1 MQSPGFAY
9 KRNLRNS
16 VFLQMQIPAAISATK
31 VRDSPRHWLHRVATA
46 AVVVV
51 LVIVASSA
59 YLRQA
64 SVRLNCPDW
73 PACAQRITGADPARV
88 QPAAEKAARLVHRLS
103 ASIAGALVLLI
114 AYLSTVQQPRVRSD
128 IALSAALVVLTVFL
142 AVLGRWSRT
151 SQAPLVILGNL
162 LGGMTLLVLLH
173 WMGLRTSLG
182 QAAAVDAGRLAPV
195 AGTALALALAGVSL
209 GALVSSAHAVPAIR
223 AGSGELVASAHFLSG
238 ILVLLLAGTL
248 ALHPAARESGRRVSV
263 AAFTLAIAQAVTG
276 WISTRFEYPLAAALV
291 HNGLAALLLVALVTA
306 AYRYIECSR
315 ALR

>member
-1 MQSPGFAY
+1 M
-9 KRNLRNS
+9 R
-16 VFLQMQIPAAISATK
+16 IPAAISPTE
-31 VRDSPRHWLHRVATA
+31 VRDTPRHWLHRVATA

-73 PACAQRITGADPARV
+73 PACAQRVTGEEPARA
-88 QPAAEKAARLVHRLS
+88 QPAAERAARLVHRLS

-114 AYLSTVQQPRVRSD
+114 AYLSSVQQPRVRSD

-151 SQAPLVILGNL
+151 SQAPLVTLGNL
-162 LGGMTLLVLLH
+162 LGGMTLLVLLR
-173 WMGLRTSLG
+173 WMRLRTSPA

-195 AGTALALALAGVSL
+195 AGAALALALVAVSL
-209 GALVSSAHAVPAIR
+209 GALVSSSHAVSAVR
-223 AGSGELVASAHFLSG
+223 AASGELLSSAHLLSG
-238 ILVLLLAGTL
+238 LLVLLLAGTL
-248 ALHPAARESGRRVSV
+248 ALHPAARGSGRSVGV
-263 AAFTLAIAQAVTG
+263 AAFMLAIAQAVTG
-276 WISTRFEYPLAAALV
+276 WISTRFDYPLAAALI
-291 HNGLAALLLVALVTA
+291 HNVLAALLLIALVTA
-306 AYRYIECSR
+306 AYRHIESSR